1 MPQLCPWSRGCQR
14 EGEKS
19 GGQEALLGISPTA
32 PAPSGCPRRHGLG
45 QGSKELNPSI
55 TYQSRSLAKALT
67 LPSQSSDPGPGLAS
81 PLPSCP
87 LLLVAGGESGLLQV
101 TLTEAKQTKP
111 QQTKTK
117 RVFNRKNKKN
127 CGKMWRSALPSPWPC
142 GPLPSLVAFVFPP
155 CPPGTALASSGLGD
169 GQHCLQGGGQPRQCQ
184 EGL

>member
-1 MPQLCPWSRGCQR
+1 M
-14 EGEKS
+14 
-19 GGQEALLGISPTA
+19 GISPTA

-142 GPLPSLVAFVFPP
+142 GPLPSLVHSCSPHAHLVQLLPLQAWETVSTAFREGGS
-155 CPPGTALASSGLGD
+155 PGSARRGCRLCLHSLSGAPS
-169 GQHCLQGGGQPRQCQ
+169 LQCSR
-184 EGL
+184 